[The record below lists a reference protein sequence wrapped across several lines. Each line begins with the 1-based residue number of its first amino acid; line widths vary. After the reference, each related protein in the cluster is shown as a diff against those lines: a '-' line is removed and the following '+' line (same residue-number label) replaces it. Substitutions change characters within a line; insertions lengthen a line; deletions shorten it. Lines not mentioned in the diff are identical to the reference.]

1 MCISSA
7 MMTVFYIATIRS
19 RPLLE
24 ELVGEDFKGYLSFD
38 YLSANCSLAWNY
50 DIKRCKC
57 VPQRGL

>member
-1 MCISSA
+1 
-7 MMTVFYIATIRS
+7 MMTVFHIATIRS